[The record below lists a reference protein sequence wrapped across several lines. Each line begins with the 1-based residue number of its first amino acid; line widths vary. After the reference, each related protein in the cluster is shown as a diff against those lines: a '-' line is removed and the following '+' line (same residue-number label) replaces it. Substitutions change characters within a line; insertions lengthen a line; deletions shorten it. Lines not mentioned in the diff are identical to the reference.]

1 MATHYLN
8 SQTSINSYRD
18 FSLTSEISSLLPPN
32 QIFTVVEENL
42 GINCSF
48 HKIDYNNSSS
58 YLESKY
64 IAPLSGTA
72 NSAPFVCKIQLENAS
87 YVEPSWMFL
96 DESEP
101 YFNDKT
107 KEYCITITSEKS
119 NVGDKT
125 QLFKKAKEKAIKK
138 LFQYYNKSITDDQ
151 LSLYNNYYIFAE
163 VKDFYVPFRPLSRTK
178 VLVSVKQKYFDAVPE
193 LAAVVDVT
201 QESNSKADYIISIP
215 ISSFEE
221 SLKNISNIL
230 NLYNIDVFLSN
241 SKLGIRFGTNGFEP
255 FDTSTS
261 VMEDLSFSEQA
272 DRIILF
278 YETTIKFLSQNQI
291 QFLVDEADND
301 KTLLEFA
308 INDKCNIV
316 YDVIIN
322 DGSTCIRP
330 KIGIDSYLNKEPIN
344 NPTIVNFIKNYKAIS
359 KIEKCKVSWVEF
371 AERYIYPSVSVRE
384 FSINDV
390 LQGPEK
396 NAFEY
401 VKDLLKIFA
410 SINAE
415 SANAP
420 AKTLK
425 DIALIEGKAAF
436 FTSVQAFKLSKEGLL
451 PRMLYTGDNSFDPTA
466 TERSLAQ
473 LYLINDNS
481 KDDLEEKEKKAQE
494 KADQYWLVK
503 LYDKLNKTGICKI
516 NDFALGCLLNLLND
530 FVEVDLQATI
540 NKGSISS
547 LTSEELLEE
556 VIPYL
561 PKEQQTLVYNELLLG
576 TNTINST
583 ALLYYLKTTL
593 PSEQYQQ
600 LGLET
605 ATYENI
611 VSVTAELM
619 STSE

>member
-18 FSLTSEISSLLPPN
+18 FSLTSQISSLLPPN
-32 QIFTVVEENL
+32 QTFTVVEENL

-48 HKIDYNNSSS
+48 HKINYNNSSS
-58 YLESKY
+58 YLERKY
-64 IAPLSGTA
+64 VSPLSGTA

-119 NVGDKT
+119 NIGDKT

-138 LFQYYNKSITDDQ
+138 LFQYYNKGITDDQ
-151 LSLYNNYYIFAE
+151 LFLYNNYYIFAE

-178 VLVSVKQKYFDAVPE
+178 VLVSIKQKYFDAVPE
-193 LAAVVDVT
+193 LIVSSEQT
-201 QESNSKADYIISIP
+201 QEDNSKADYIISIP
-215 ISSFEE
+215 MYSFEE

-230 NLYNIDVFLSN
+230 NLYNTDVFLSN
-241 SKLGIRFGTNGFEP
+241 SKIGIKFGTNGFEP
-255 FDTSTS
+255 FDTSTTI
-261 VMEDLSFSEQA
+261 MEDLSFTEQA
-272 DRIILF
+272 ERIMLF
-278 YETTIKFLSQNQI
+278 YETTIKLLAQNEI
-291 QFLVDEADND
+291 QFLVDEDKND
-301 KTLLEFA
+301 KIFLEFA
-308 INDKCNIV
+308 INDKCNII
-316 YDVIIN
+316 YDVNIN
-322 DGSTCIRP
+322 DNSNCIRP

-415 SANAP
+415 SANTP

-425 DIALIEGKAAF
+425 DLALIEAKAAF

-451 PRMLYTGDNSFDPTA
+451 PKMLYTGDNSFDPTA

-494 KADQYWLVK
+494 KADQYFLVK
-503 LYDKLNKTGICKI
+503 LYDILNKTGICRI

>member
-8 SQTSINSYRD
+8 SQISINSYRD
-18 FSLTSEISSLLPPN
+18 FSITSQISSLLPPN
-32 QIFTVVEENL
+32 QTFIVIEENV

-48 HKIDYNNSSS
+48 HKIEYNNSSS

-72 NSAPFVCKIQLENAS
+72 NSAPFVCNIQLENAS

-107 KEYCITITSEKS
+107 KEYCITIRTEKQ
-119 NVGDKT
+119 NIGDRT
-125 QLFKKAKEKAIKK
+125 QLFQKAKEKAIKK
-138 LFQYYNKSITDDQ
+138 LFQYYNKSITDEQ

-163 VKDFYVPFRPLSRTK
+163 VKDFHVPFRPLARTK
-178 VLVSVKQKYFDAVPE
+178 ILVSIKQKYFDAVPE
-193 LAAVVDVT
+193 LVVSNEQT
-201 QESNSKADYIISIP
+201 QEDNPKADYIISIP
-215 ISSFEE
+215 MHSFEE

-230 NLYNIDVFLSN
+230 KLYNTDVFLSN
-241 SKLGIRFGTNGFEP
+241 SKIGLRFGTNGFEP
-255 FDTSTS
+255 FDTSTT

-272 DRIILF
+272 ERIMLF
-278 YETTIKFLSQNQI
+278 YETTIKLLAQNQI
-291 QFLVDEADND
+291 QFLVDEDESD
-301 KTLLEFA
+301 KTFLEFA
-308 INDKCNIV
+308 INDKCNII
-316 YDVIIN
+316 YDVIVN
-322 DGSTCIRP
+322 DNSNCIRP
-330 KIGIDSYLNKEPIN
+330 RIGIDSYLDKEPIN

-401 VKDLLKIFA
+401 VRDLLKIFA

-436 FTSVQAFKLSKEGLL
+436 FTSTQAFKLSKEGLL

-473 LYLINDNS
+473 LYLINDSSNDNL
-481 KDDLEEKEKKAQE
+481 KDKEKKAQE
-494 KADQYWLVK
+494 KSNQYWLVK
-503 LYDKLNKTGICKI
+503 LYDKLNKTGICRI
-516 NDFALGCLLNLLND
+516 NDFALGCLLNLLKD
-530 FVEVDLQATI
+530 FVEGDLEASI

-561 PKEQQTLVYNELLLG
+561 PKDQQTLVYNELLLG

-619 STSE
+619 STSV